1 MEREDLIT
9 KNDAKYFINLAIERI
24 EKANYEKYTAAAV
37 LEILCGVK
45 KDIDMLEPAKEPTT
59 PCERDGH
66 NFKEIFISHSYGTVR
81 CYCTKCGQAKTM
93 KF

>member
-1 MEREDLIT
+1 MAREDLIT
-9 KNDAKYFINLAIERI
+9 KNDAKYIINLAIEHI
-24 EKANYEKYTAAAV
+24 EKEKGVYQYGTV
-37 LEILCGVK
+37 LEMLCYIK
-45 KDIDMLEPAKEPTT
+45 KDIDVLEPEEPLT

-81 CYCTKCGQAKTM
+81 CYCTKCGQAKTI

>member
-1 MEREDLIT
+1 MAREDLIT
-9 KNDAKYFINLAIERI
+9 KNDAKYFINLAIERT

-37 LEILCGVK
+37 LEILRGVK
-45 KDIDMLEPAKEPTT
+45 KDIDMLEPVKEPTT

-66 NFKEIFISHSYGTVR
+66 NYKEIYIDNAYGYVT
-81 CYCTKCGQAKTM
+81 CYCTKCGETKKI

>member
-1 MEREDLIT
+1 MAREDLIT

-24 EKANYEKYTAAAV
+24 EKANYEKYTDAAV

-45 KDIDMLEPAKEPTT
+45 KDIDMLEPAKEPET

-66 NFKEIFISHSYGTVR
+66 NFKEIFISHSYGIVR
-81 CYCTKCGQAKTM
+81 CYCTKCGQAKTI